1 MDCISLEIM
10 ANLVNVAHDP
20 ILYPIQKLQKPV
32 INMAKNVVMLD
43 PNWYAQ
49 MYRLN
54 GLFQLAF
61 LCVENLPVMP

>member
-32 INMAKNVVMLD
+32 INMAKKVVMLD
-43 PNWYAQ
+43 PNW
-49 MYRLN
+49 
-54 GLFQLAF
+54 
-61 LCVENLPVMP
+61 